1 MAWVFPDLAIAGPA
15 DRRREHRLVSVPSG
29 YVGHMEIAVEQPPGV
44 FRPRGP
50 DRRRQRRFIF
60 LDRRSGFD
68 RRRREGRSPVSSAVE
83 ARLLSLRDQP
93 RLLAETLV
101 LVNLL
106 SMLDLLLTL
115 WVLRLGAIELNPI
128 MDWLFEIGPA
138 HAAVAKIGVMALAT
152 FGLWSLRRYRKA
164 LTTTVLL
171 LAGYGALVTFEIIG
185 LVGML

>member
-1 MAWVFPDLAIAGPA
+1 
-15 DRRREHRLVSVPSG
+15 
-29 YVGHMEIAVEQPPGV
+29 MEIAVEQTPAV
-44 FRPRGP
+44 LRARGS
-50 DRRRQRRFIF
+50 DRRRQRRYTV

-83 ARLLSLRDQP
+83 AQLLQLRDQP
-93 RLLAETLV
+93 LLLAETLV

-115 WVLRLGAIELNPI
+115 WVLRLGAVELNPI
-128 MDWLFEIGPA
+128 MDWLFEMGPA
-138 HAAVAKIGVMALAT
+138 PAAIAKIGVMALAT
-152 FGLWSLRRYRKA
+152 FGLWFLRRYRKA

-185 LVGML
+185 LIGLL